1 MIIRTT
7 DEILKK
13 IDEGFKNDFFGF
25 GVSDIIMALPFDCA
39 KQFLEEEFLNK
50 PEAEEIYEKDRL
62 KTKKDVLDRMED
74 YLPFAYDKAEDKRGL
89 SADRSIQHYIAWAWL
104 IDDEFYKWLENEY
117 ETNYHSYGLHIL
129 RKVENWINEQKV
141 KA

>member
-13 IDEGFKNDFFGF
+13 INEGFKNDIFGF
-25 GVSDIIMALPFDCA
+25 GVSDIIEALPFEHA
-39 KQFLEEEFLNK
+39 KKFYTDEFLNK
-50 PEAEEIYEKDRL
+50 PDAKEIHEKEQL
-62 KTKKDVLDRMED
+62 KTKDDVLKRMKD
-74 YLPFAYDKAEDKRGL
+74 YLEFAYRKAENQRGL

-117 ETNYHSYGLHIL
+117 ETNYHSYGIHIL
-129 RKVENWINEQKV
+129 QEIEKRINEQMIS
-141 KA
+141 